1 MVLETLRYAEEVNK
15 AASYFRDIGDAKPD
29 EELLELAETLIQKKT
44 APFDARVFH
53 DRYIDALKDL
63 VQRKLKAKGG
73 KVTPEEEP
81 ARPSGS
87 NVVDLMAA
95 LKKSLEKP
103 EGKRSEEHT
112 SELQSLMRNSYA
124 VFCWKKKITNTTTS
138 DTKPQITSN
147 IKQTTTI

>member
-1 MVLETLRYAEEVNK
+1 MTHAFPTRRSSDL
-15 AASYFRDIGDAKPD
+15 
-29 EELLELAETLIQKKT
+29 QKKT
-44 APFDARVFH
+44 APFDASVFH
-53 DRYIDALKDL
+53 DRYIDALKEL

-103 EGKRSEEHT
+103 EGKAPATKTTARK
-112 SELQSLMRNSYA
+112 A
-124 VFCWKKKITNTTTS
+124 PAKKAPAKQPAAE
-138 DTKPQITSN
+138 KPATRR
-147 IKQTTTI
+147 KKA

>member
-1 MVLETLRYAEEVNK
+1 MVLETLRYADEVNK

-44 APFDARVFH
+44 APFDASVFH

-73 KVTPEEEP
+73 KVTPEAEP

-87 NVVDLMAA
+87 NVVDLMAEH
-95 LKKSLEKP
+95 KKSLEKP
-103 EGKRSEEHT
+103 EVK
-112 SELQSLMRNSYA
+112 A
-124 VFCWKKKITNTTTS
+124 PATTPTARQPP
-138 DTKPQITSN
+138 T
-147 IKQTTTI
+147 QTTTAKHHTPATPPTSAKKARPQQKPP

>member
-1 MVLETLRYAEEVNK
+1 MVLETLRYADEVNK

-44 APFDARVFH
+44 APFDASVFH

-103 EGKRSEEHT
+103 EGKAPRSEEHT
-112 SELQSLMRNSYA
+112 SELQSLMRISYA
-124 VFCWKKKITNTTTS
+124 VFCLKKKKT
-138 DTKPQITSN
+138 
-147 IKQTTTI
+147 

>member
-1 MVLETLRYAEEVNK
+1 MRISDGSSDVCSSDL
-15 AASYFRDIGDAKPD
+15 
-29 EELLELAETLIQKKT
+29 
-44 APFDARVFH
+44 
-53 DRYIDALKDL
+53 DL

-103 EGKRSEEHT
+103 EGKAPATKTTARK
-112 SELQSLMRNSYA
+112 A
-124 VFCWKKKITNTTTS
+124 PAKKPPEKQPAAE
-138 DTKPQITSN
+138 KPATRRKKARTMAEAADPPSRYN
-147 IKQTTTI
+147 AKRD

>member
-1 MVLETLRYAEEVNK
+1 MRISDWSSDVGSSDL
-15 AASYFRDIGDAKPD
+15 GDAKPD

-44 APFDARVFH
+44 APFDASVFH

-95 LKKSLEKP
+95 PKKALKTP
-103 EGKRSEEHT
+103 EGRSEERRVGTECGSKGHSRWT
-112 SELQSLMRNSYA
+112 PMH
-124 VFCWKKKITNTTTS
+124 
-138 DTKPQITSN
+138 
-147 IKQTTTI
+147 

>member
-1 MVLETLRYAEEVNK
+1 MRISDWSSDVCSSDL
-15 AASYFRDIGDAKPD
+15 
-29 EELLELAETLIQKKT
+29 KKT
-44 APFDARVFH
+44 APFDASVFH

-103 EGKRSEEHT
+103 EGKAPATQTTARNAPDKKATAKKPAAEKPATRRSEARRVGTESVST
-112 SELQSLMRNSYA
+112 GKTA
-124 VFCWKKKITNTTTS
+124 W
-138 DTKPQITSN
+138 
-147 IKQTTTI
+147 